1 MLIINEILGN
11 IITDEKWKELYD
23 KMGRDGQVHTIMFS
37 RLESE
42 RCRLF
47 KRLQE
52 FNEEMGINLKRG
64 VVLHDGDVLYYK
76 TGEKMLI
83 AKIEAEEMMVLNFVG
98 KVSEEAMF
106 EAAVRLGHAIGNQHW
121 QIKVVGKTVFVPLTV
136 DRKVVESV
144 IKTHNIPGV
153 EYIFKEVDSGQIT
166 NKEYG
171 HLHNTPQG
179 HNHYL
184 H

>member
-1 MLIINEILGN
+1 MLIVNEILGN
-11 IITDEKWKELYD
+11 IITDEKWKKLHN
-23 KMGRDGQVHTIMFS
+23 KMSHDGQVHTITFS

-42 RCRLF
+42 RSRLL

-64 VVLHDGDVLYYK
+64 EVLRDGDVLYYK
-76 TGEKMLI
+76 TGEKMLV
-83 AKIEAEEMMVLNFVG
+83 AKIEAEEMMVLNFTG

-106 EAAVRLGHAIGNQHW
+106 EVAVRLGHAIGNQHW
-121 QIKVVGKTVFVPLTV
+121 QIKVSGKTVFVPLTV
-136 DRKVVESV
+136 DRKVMESV

-153 EYIFKEVDSGQIT
+153 EYIFKEVGSEQMT

-171 HLHNTPQG
+171 HLYSAPQS
-179 HNHYL
+179 HNHSL
-184 H
+184 L

>member
-11 IITDEKWKELYD
+11 INTAKEWKKLNDE
-23 KMGRDGQVHTIMFS
+23 MSRNGQVHTITFS

-47 KRLQE
+47 KRSQE

-64 VVLHDGDVLYYK
+64 TVLHDGDVLYYK
-76 TGEKMLI
+76 AGEKMFV

-121 QIKVVGKTVFVPLTV
+121 QIKVVGKTVFIPLTI
-136 DRKVVESV
+136 DRKVMESV

-153 EYIFKEVDSGQIT
+153 EYIFKEVDSEQIT
-166 NKEYG
+166 NKEYNP
-171 HLHNTPQG
+171 LHSTPQS